1 MRYRNDHYLGYTTFQ
16 SEIHPQFDLISN
28 YSSLKNSLITKP
40 QRMKQKFT
48 FISVFIFFAL
58 LQVYSFANVIIISVT
73 TACNSQEL
81 PGKILVVIK
90 VFFKNNLMGICMEKC
105 KSQNLA
111 NSQLF
116 KLYPV
121 PARDLFVE
129 GKVNITK
136 RFEGD
141 KSIEGSCDRNSSKI
155 CNLRIK
161 DGIRQYG
168 FGMVN

>member
-1 MRYRNDHYLGYTTFQ
+1 
-16 SEIHPQFDLISN
+16 
-28 YSSLKNSLITKP
+28 
-40 QRMKQKFT
+40 
-48 FISVFIFFAL
+48 
-58 LQVYSFANVIIISVT
+58 
-73 TACNSQEL
+73 
-81 PGKILVVIK
+81 
-90 VFFKNNLMGICMEKC
+90 MEKC

-161 DGIRQYG
+161 DGIRQYS